1 VARLLIV
8 NADDYGLTDGVSR
21 AIISAH
27 RDGIVTSTSMLAL
40 APRFRATAAWL
51 DDAPDLGLGAHLA
64 IVGEDPPVLSQREI
78 PTLVDRRGHLAL
90 SWRKLLPRAAAGRV
104 DSSDVARELNA
115 QLDLLQAAIGDRQLS
130 HVDTHQHLHLWP
142 AIGAVVVRL
151 ATERGITAARLT
163 RSSGRSPVSAVVN
176 RLARRFERLATAAG
190 VATPRAFAGF
200 DEGGTMDE
208 TRLVSTLATLAKRQ
222 AASAEI
228 GVHPGEAGDP
238 ELERYH
244 WGYAWDRELAA
255 LTSPIVRSAV
265 ESHGFTLGTFA
276 ALEPVAP

>member
-1 VARLLIV
+1 VARILIV

-21 AIISAH
+21 AIIRAH

-40 APRFRATAAWL
+40 APRFRATAPWL

-78 PTLVDRRGHLAL
+78 PTLVDRRGRLAR
-90 SWRKLLPRAAAGRV
+90 SWRQLLPRAAAGRV
-104 DSSDVARELNA
+104 DSGDVTRELSA
-115 QLDLLQAAIGDRQLS
+115 QLDLLLDAIGDRRLS

-142 AIGAVVVRL
+142 AVGAVVLRL
-151 ATERGITAARLT
+151 ATERGIRAARLT
-163 RSSGRSPVSAVVN
+163 RSAGRSPVNAAVN
-176 RLARRFERLATAAG
+176 RLARRFERHATAAG

-200 DEGGTMDE
+200 DEGGAMDE
-208 TRLVSTLATLAKRQ
+208 ARLVSTLARLAGLD
-222 AASAEI
+222 AASAEV

-238 ELERYH
+238 ALERYH

-265 ESHGFTLGTFA
+265 ESHGFTLGTFD